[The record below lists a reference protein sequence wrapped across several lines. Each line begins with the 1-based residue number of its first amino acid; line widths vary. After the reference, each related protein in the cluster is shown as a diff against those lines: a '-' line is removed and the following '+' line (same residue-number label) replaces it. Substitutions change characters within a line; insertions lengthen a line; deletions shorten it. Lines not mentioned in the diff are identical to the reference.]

1 MLCDIQPCAARI
13 FLRRPNRFVAVIDL
27 DGRETLAHVPNTGRC
42 RELLIPGAEVAV
54 QCSSDPHR
62 RTAYTLIAVWKTTP
76 GGPLLINLDSQAPN
90 RVTEEALLATGR
102 RREGSS
108 LPRLVR
114 REAVCGDSLFRLLS
128 GRSRVPRI
136 FGGQGCDLGERR
148 RGSVSGRSYPP
159 GRTPSEEIGGAG
171 PPGMVR
177 WGAVCGSDGAGGPVS
192 SQPAYTSCL
201 LRRLC
206 TLHRRRGGGL
216 RPALPGDGGQPAFG
230 SGNPGLLGGQ
240 EERHGED

>member
-1 MLCDIQPCAARI
+1 MSPIPGAA
-13 FLRRPNRFVAVIDL
+13 
-27 DGRETLAHVPNTGRC
+27 G
-42 RELLIPGAEVAV
+42 ELLIPGAEVAV

-90 RVTEEALLATGR
+90 RVTEEALLVPGR

-108 LPRLVR
+108 SARLVR
-114 REAVCGDSLFRLLS
+114 REAVCGDSRFDFYLE
-128 GRSRVPRI
+128 GP
-136 FGGQGCDLGERR
+136 GYQGYLEVKGVTLEKDGE
-148 RGSVSGRSYPP
+148 VAFPDAPTPP

-201 LRRLC
+201 CGRLC

-216 RPALPGDGGQPAFG
+216 RPAFAG
-230 SGNPGLLGGQ
+230 
-240 EERHGED
+240 